1 MGESATHRLKALL
14 CVSVAIVMI
23 LTVLPSMQSSFSDDK
38 KRSAEILANGSRTFN
53 VGIVDYT
60 GSVSTLNPFV
70 YTTSAEYETIYPSY
84 SKLLTYDINA
94 KMIGDLATSW
104 SLSPDGLTW
113 NFKLAQNAYFVD
125 PAAPNSTAH
134 QVTAKDVIWTFW
146 EVNNDTGNHLSRY
159 LNVGGVGIIDRM
171 WTGTN
176 QWDLYLSTKSTYAP
190 FIGALTTIPIVPEY
204 IWGHFTGSVTPRNY
218 RNLPPI
224 GSGAFYCTVNS
235 VPVSG
240 PAILKRNPQWFQET
254 NRGWQLHVDT
264 LQLKNEMNPD
274 TAWAHLTST
283 PPLIDVYLNVAPS
296 LYLNPPGGQPPGI
309 LRWAQ
314 STGFVY
320 EYQLNQ
326 LDQARRTQYENAG
339 LMNRGGTSNPLL
351 LDPIVKLAMA
361 MCVDKQAF
369 VDQALLGLGTVADSL
384 VPDCNPWHYTYPN
397 PVQYNPTAARALL
410 MSAGWAYDSTG
421 APATSTTVPLYKA
434 GGTSGLDFRLMT
446 LNQNTEW
453 IVGSNLLSQSAAL
466 AGVKLNVWVVS
477 MSYMLSA
484 WYAGN
489 YDTYLWNWLFTPTS
503 DPSTDCLSVDTTMA
517 IGSWSSSY
525 WHNASYDSLYNRSL
539 VAMDPVARRQ
549 LTDQMQASI
558 YEDHNDQLVA
568 YTKNLYAASTYN
580 WDGPSYGDWAAH
592 WTLTPDQAYPWLYMQ
607 LSPVDN
613 HAPVVM
619 VGQRSFTGSEGTPIQ
634 FFGSATDGS
643 PLLYQWY
650 WGDGTSSGWQTSA
663 STSHTYASGGVY
675 KAYLAAQEQGTAD
688 GFIGWSNTTVLVV
701 GDDHA
706 PTISSIW
713 MRPSTGLE
721 QWTVVRFVANATDL
735 DGDPLYYNWDF
746 GDGYTGTGR
755 DANHTFS
762 TGGSYIVTVRVD
774 DGYIGPGRP
783 AIATKVVSVKIN
795 HPPVISII
803 PSQTVPSKRTA
814 RFNAMASD
822 ADLDTM
828 RFTWVWDDGTISV
841 TTTPTNVTHVYVQ
854 KGVFSLYV
862 YADDLTGLPGHNV
875 SALCIVTSIPLGS
888 PPYGLTL
895 SVNRSAIYTTQSV
908 MFTASARD
916 PTGDGMRFRINCGDG
931 TSIVRDVP
939 GTANDALVTVTAA
952 HTYLTAGAMA
962 ARLYVSDGLDNITL
976 VTPVTVTVTL
986 NDPPSVTPLT
996 NKKVWAGNSTPF
1008 SAVAFDPDGDPM
1020 RYTWNFG
1027 DGTPLQAGASTTH
1040 VYAKAG
1046 MYTFTVYVDDLKG
1059 IAGHNV
1065 SRSATASVAFNLALA
1080 VGWNFISLP
1089 LSGFGY
1095 KASTLGLATGDMI
1108 SSWNSTTQSYDHTYI
1123 KGISPPSANFTIAPS
1138 TGYWIWVAAAKTLHL
1153 YGSVPTTV
1161 QSKSF
1166 NLPTTGGW
1174 IAAGFLGVNAVYHAS
1189 DIATMYSGSGA
1200 VTLVAYYEPAGRYH
1214 VCIIAVPGPNNF
1226 LLVPGLG
1233 YWVWITA
1240 GPGGTLSYMP
1250 DDAHYGVL

>member
-1 MGESATHRLKALL
+1 M
-14 CVSVAIVMI
+14 V
-23 LTVLPSMQSSFSDDK
+23 LTVLPSMQSSFSDNE

-94 KMIGDLATSW
+94 KIIGDLATSW

-134 QVTAKDVIWTFW
+134 QVTAKDVMWTFW

-176 QWDLYLSTKSTYAP
+176 PWDLYLSTKSTYAP

-254 NRGWQLHVDT
+254 NRGWQLHIDT

-274 TAWAHLTST
+274 SAWAHLTST

-314 STGFVY
+314 SGGFVY

-410 MSAGWAYDSTG
+410 MAAGWAYDSTG

-453 IVGSNLLSQSAAL
+453 LVGSNLLSQSAAL
-466 AGVKLNVWVVS
+466 AGVKLNLWVVS
-477 MSYMLSA
+477 MNQMLST
-484 WYAGN
+484 WYAGD
-489 YDTYLWNWLFTPTS
+489 YDTYLWNWVFTPTS

-539 VAMDPVARRQ
+539 TEMDPVARRQ

-580 WDGPSYGDWAAH
+580 WYGPSYGDWAAH

-613 HAPVVM
+613 HAPTVA
-619 VGQRSFTGSEGTPIQ
+619 VGQSNFLGYMGVPIS
-634 FFGSATDGS
+634 FFGSAIDDHS
-643 PLLYQWY
+643 PLMYQWY

-663 STSHTYASGGVY
+663 SLSHTYVAGGLY
-675 KAYLAAQEQGTAD
+675 HAYLAAQEQGTAD
-688 GFIGWSNTTVLVV
+688 GFISWNDTTATVI

-774 DGYIGPGRP
+774 DGHIGPGRP
-783 AIATKVVSVKIN
+783 AIATRAVSVKIN
-795 HPPVISII
+795 HPPVISIQS
-803 PSQTVPSKRTA
+803 SQTVNWKTNAPFTA
-814 RFNAMASD
+814 TASD

-828 RFTWVWDDGTISV
+828 RFTWVWDDGSKLV
-841 TTTPTNVTHVYVQ
+841 TTTPSATHWYTQ
-854 KGVFSLYV
+854 KGIFNVRV

-875 SALCIVTSIPLGS
+875 SALDVVRVLDLGTTA
-888 PPYGLTL
+888 PFGLTL
-895 SVNRSAIYTTQSV
+895 SVNKTSVFVGQSV
-908 MFTASARD
+908 TFTATAQD
-916 PTGDGMRFRINCGDG
+916 PVGDGMRFTVACGDG
-931 TSIVRDVP
+931 TFVNVDTPATGNNAV
-939 GTANDALVTVTAA
+939 VTVTAS
-952 HTYLTAGAMA
+952 HTYLSAGVMT

-976 VTPVTVTVTL
+976 GTPVTVTVTL
-986 NDPPSVTPLT
+986 NSPPVVAPLT
-996 NKKVWAGNSTPF
+996 NKTAWAGSSTSF
-1008 SAVAFDPDGDPM
+1008 SAIAVDPDGDPM
-1020 RYTWNFG
+1020 RYTWDFG
-1027 DGTPLQAGASTTH
+1027 DGTPLQAGPTTTH
-1040 VYAKAG
+1040 IYAKAG
-1046 MYTFTVYVDDLKG
+1046 MYAFTVYVDDLKG
-1059 IAGHNV
+1059 IPGHNV
-1065 SRSATASVAFNLALA
+1065 SSSATAQIAFNLALA
-1080 VGWNFISLP
+1080 VGWNFVSVP
-1089 LSGFGY
+1089 LIGGGY
-1095 KASTLGLATGDMI
+1095 KASTIGLATGDMI

-1138 TGYWIWVAAAKTLHL
+1138 TGYWIWVAVAKTLHL
-1153 YGSVPTTV
+1153 YGSVPTTIQV
-1161 QSKSF
+1161 KVCTV
-1166 NLPTTGGW
+1166 PTSGGW
-1174 IAAGFLGVNAVYHAS
+1174 IAVGFLGVNTVYHAS
-1189 DIATMYSGSGA
+1189 DIPKMYSGTGA
-1200 VTLVAYYEPAGRYH
+1200 IMMVAYYNAATGKYSSWLS
-1214 VCIIAVPGPNNF
+1214 AVPALNNF
-1226 LLVPGLG
+1226 LLAPGQG
-1233 YWVWITA
+1233 YLCWITA

-1250 DDAHYGVL
+1250 R